1 MKLFHTYI
9 IPLMVSLLCLSCS
22 DDEQD
27 AGGKQPPATGEVA
40 FRVDLEAFAT
50 RVTQDGSSW
59 NKDDQIG
66 TYVLDAKT
74 LQPAVE
80 AVNVPYTC
88 SADGA
93 SVLFASTAPLKV
105 QDDGVPV
112 KFVAYYPYTAEL
124 QDFNYHVELAEQANG
139 STACDLLYA
148 ATTEDYTYTKE
159 SEPDIA
165 LKFSHRLAKVIL
177 KFRDTEKNPLEVSDV
192 RIEGMQ
198 TAASFDVQKDV
209 LTTDDSSFA
218 TITPYHNATTGF
230 YEAIILPSALKD
242 SYKVTFVLDDRQK
255 EWIFTNL
262 DIALPQFHQ
271 GYSYTFG
278 LYIDDSGFVEM
289 GRLENVDGGNSSA
302 PWEDGSNENGTA
314 EGDNKPAAGYTLT
327 PADGEQKAFADTE
340 LKLTFEGEAPELGTS
355 GLIRIYRM
363 SDHKL
368 VDEISLADRRESIK
382 DGETKLNT
390 WMDII
395 GVTPKGSSV
404 SRRIVNYYPVRVEG
418 KDFIIKPHQQRLQP
432 DTEYY
437 VTIDQTAIKQTDFRG
452 VFGRAWTFKTK
463 PAPVLN
469 GPNYEL
475 KISHTDPDADF
486 YTLQGAIDFCATHID
501 LNAPKTFRMDDGI
514 YQEIIYLRD
523 QSNIT
528 IKGNAG
534 DNTAVNIQYDNSND
548 INGGIGGGTNIDQ
561 FAPVGTTV
569 PSSGGRSVVILDGN
583 SDKIRF
589 ENVTIE
595 NAYGWTL
602 GKNGQAEALYI
613 NNKSA
618 AFINCRVLS
627 FQDTL
632 LPGGGYNWFKDCFI
646 AGATDFIWGSGKV
659 VLFEDCQLHAPT
671 GTRAVMQAR
680 VREGYL
686 GYVFLNSRF
695 TVGEGVTNSTLI
707 YQFEPDNLTFLNCTF
722 ANVYGP
728 NFVGENKPLT
738 PAVPTVSTGCKLYNC
753 NLESG
758 KNIYESIPVAVRN
771 TVLQLTKDQ
780 YDQYFGTRKIIMS
793 WDGYTD
799 ADWFN

>member
-1 MKLFHTYI
+1 MKLFHSLLY
-9 IPLMVSLLCLSCS
+9 PLFGSLLCFSCS
-22 DDEQD
+22 DDEQET
-27 AGGKQPPATGEVA
+27 GNKQNATTGEVT
-40 FRVDLEAFAT
+40 FGVDLKAFST

-59 NKDDQIG
+59 TSGDKIG
-66 TYVLDAKT
+66 AYVLDMKT
-74 LQPAVE
+74 LEPAKE
-80 AVNVPYTC
+80 AVNVPYVC
-88 SADGA
+88 SEEGA
-93 SVLFASTAPLKV
+93 SVSFASTAPLKV
-105 QDDGVPV
+105 QSDGVPV
-112 KFVAYYPYTAEL
+112 KFVAYYPYSADMR
-124 QDFNYHVELAEQANG
+124 DFNYPVQLAAQGKG

-148 ATTEDYTYTKE
+148 ATSEDYTYSQE
-159 SEPDIA
+159 SEPHIA
-165 LKFSHRLAKVIL
+165 LNFTHRLAKVIL
-177 KFRDTEKNPLEVSDV
+177 KFVDMEKNPLEVSDV
-192 RIEGMQ
+192 QIEGMQ
-198 TAASFDVQKDV
+198 TAASFNVQADV
-209 LTTDDSSFA
+209 LTIDESSVA
-218 TITPYHNATTGF
+218 AITPYHNNTTGF
-230 YEAIILPSALKD
+230 YEAIILPSSLTD
-242 SYKVTFVLDDRQK
+242 TYKVTFMLDNRKK

-262 DIALPQFHQ
+262 DIALPKFHK

-278 LYIDDSGFVEM
+278 LYIDNSGFVEM

-302 PWEDGSNENGTA
+302 PWEDGSSEDGTA
-314 EGDNKPAAGYTLT
+314 EGDEAPVSEYRLT
-327 PADGEQKAFADTE
+327 PADGTQQVLADTE
-340 LKLTFEGEAPELGTS
+340 LKISFEGTVPELGTS
-355 GLIRIYRM
+355 GRIRIYRM

-368 VDEISLADRRESIK
+368 VDEINMADRRQSIV
-382 DGETKLNT
+382 DGVTKLNT

-395 GVTPKGSSV
+395 GVTPAGSSI
-404 SRRIVNYYPVRVEG
+404 SRRIVNYYPARVEG
-418 KDFIIKPHQQRLQP
+418 NNFIIKPHQQRLQY

-437 VTIDQTAIKQTDFRG
+437 VTIEQAAVKQADFRG
-452 VFGRAWTFKTK
+452 VYGRAWVFKTK
-463 PAPVLN
+463 PTPVPT
-469 GPNYEL
+469 GPNYNM
-475 KISHTDPDADF
+475 KISHTNPDADF

-501 LNAPKTFRMDDGI
+501 LNAPKTFQMDNGI
-514 YQEIIYLRD
+514 YQEIIYLRN

-528 IKGNAG
+528 VKGNIG

-561 FAPVGTTV
+561 FAPVGTIV

-583 SDKIRF
+583 ADKIRF
-589 ENVTIE
+589 EHVTIE

-659 VLFEDCQLHAPT
+659 VLFEDCQIHAPT

-738 PAVPTVSTGCKLYNC
+738 PATPTVTTGCKLYSC
-753 NLESG
+753 KTESG
-758 KNIYESIPVAVRN
+758 SNLYDLIPATVRG
-771 TVLQLTKDQ
+771 TVLQLSVEQ
-780 YDQYFGTRKIIMS
+780 YNQHFATREAIMS

-799 ADWFN
+799 AAWFK